1 MLAIIAGSGF
11 EQWDLMREV
20 KEEWV
25 STPYGDTVFYRGT
38 VLDREI
44 LFLPRH
50 RVGHSI
56 PPHRIPYRANL
67 WALKK
72 NGVKRIAA
80 INAVGSLDRTIE
92 PGELVLI
99 DDFLDFTRSREHT
112 FYDGEDGR
120 VGHADMT
127 RCYCPDWQETIQK
140 AAAVAEIPLHTG
152 GVYVATEGPRFETR
166 AEICA
171 YGRLGGTVV
180 GMTGVPECPLAVE
193 LGICYGSIAYVTNYA
208 CGVAG
213 SLHAGEISAV
223 MEQSRE
229 KLSSLLAELVKIY
242 RDDFHCSCDAEGC
255 LL

>member
-11 EQWDLMREV
+11 EQWNLLRDA
-20 KEEWV
+20 KEESL
-25 STPYGDTVFYRGT
+25 STPYGKAVFYRGT
-38 VLDREI
+38 VLEREI

-56 PPHRIPYRANL
+56 PPHQIPYRANL

-72 NGVKRIAA
+72 SGVKRIAA
-80 INAVGSLDRTIE
+80 VNAVGSLDRSIG
-92 PGELVLI
+92 PGELVLV
-99 DDFLDFTRSREHT
+99 DDFLDFTKGREHT
-112 FYDGEDGR
+112 FYDGLDGR

-127 RCYCPDWQETIQK
+127 RCYCPDWQEVIQK
-140 AAAVAEIPLHTG
+140 AAAAVGIPLHTAG
-152 GVYVATEGPRFETR
+152 IYVATEGPRFETR
-166 AEICA
+166 AEIRA

-193 LGICYGSIAYVTNYA
+193 LGVCYGSISYVTNYA

-213 SLHAGEISAV
+213 SLRAEEISAV

-229 KLSSLLAELVKIY
+229 KLSLLLAELVKTY
-242 RDDFHCSCDAEGC
+242 SDDFHCACDAEGC